1 MKRRPSLILQFSHF
15 LASEWRKQG
24 YENVEVRA
32 RSRISLNNWT
42 PQWLVD
48 PDSIWRRKG

>member
-32 RSRISLNNWT
+32 RSRISLNNRT